1 MYRSPQQ
8 QLGADC
14 YCCVK
19 LHQDT
24 WQLCSQADHLT
35 SHMLHI
41 QETSEGPNTRTSQVV
56 GCFFFNSNTVQ
67 KRQCE
72 CKNCSKANRGSHIW
86 RYLTCSTSNETSA
99 PFQFKHILWCTIT
112 NTATQYVWD
121 SVFYINSG
129 IMVCCNAKLH
139 WIRFHGNIHCQYN
152 ILNNSNSHLYFF
164 FSKKSN
170 LSHYGCSSTS
180 PFLLFTHFIFQ
191 QVLLVISWGA
201 ALYPLSG
208 AAQSWPVCH
217 EIPSLYPADCT
228 KSPYLTGSL
237 L

>member
-1 MYRSPQQ
+1 MTAVQPGGPFNFTHVAHTGDFW
-8 QLGADC
+8 GAW
-14 YCCVK
+14 YP
-19 LHQDT
+19 HF
-24 WQLCSQADHLT
+24 T
-35 SHMLHI
+35 SGRL
-41 QETSEGPNTRTSQVV
+41 
-56 GCFFFNSNTVQ
+56 FF
-67 KRQCE
+67 
-72 CKNCSKANRGSHIW
+72 
-86 RYLTCSTSNETSA
+86 L
-99 PFQFKHILWCTIT
+99 
-112 NTATQYVWD
+112 TATLFKRD
-121 SVFYINSG
+121 SVNVRTAQRPTEAHISDGISLVRPAMKLLPPFSSSTYCGVQLPTLLPNMYETQSCTSR

-152 ILNNSNSHLYFF
+152 ILNNSNSHFYYF
-164 FSKKSN
+164 SLKKSN

-180 PFLLFTHFIFQ
+180 PFLLFTHFTFQ

-217 EIPSLYPADCT
+217 EIPSLYPADWT